1 MSLPNYE
8 DVDNYSIPVVP
19 NSAPV
24 ELPEC
29 SVVTLQPVI
38 QDFQQLFTAK
48 PEKLLLLI
56 KCLFE
61 KIWRYPF
68 VCRLQSK
75 LSQDAY
81 PLPLPD
87 DVQDQLPNSTV
98 FSTLD
103 LRCGYWEV
111 PVHPDDQAKTAFPQ
125 DHVWAYMS
133 FAVRL

>member
-1 MSLPNYE
+1 VSLPNYE

-48 PEKLLLLI
+48 PEKLLLLT

-61 KIWRYPF
+61 KFGDI
-68 VCRLQSK
+68 RLYVDYRASYLK
-75 LSQDAY
+75 MLTHFLFLAS
-81 PLPLPD
+81 
-87 DVQDQLPNSTV
+87 STV
-98 FSTLD
+98 FSMLD